1 MDQSLEKDLES
12 LRLKEDE
19 RVWEE
24 VDALEPA
31 DDVDAVADIEK
42 VDDEIVVDENFLWLL
57 SVVQGSS
64 DQSFWSNQQPA

>member
-42 VDDEIVVDENFLWLL
+42 VDDEIVFDENFL
-57 SVVQGSS
+57 
-64 DQSFWSNQQPA
+64 